1 MYMCVLCSVCCMYA
15 VCSVSV
21 VCVVFSICI
30 CIYGRFIACFVCTWY
45 LCCLYAFVVSVT
57 FQSLPFY
64 FSAQVKNIN
73 IFAFSYFFDRATELG
88 LIGNALKFMP
98 LSSSGIF
105 GVQLWLLLSP
115 LHQIKQ
121 ITYYTAL

>member
-1 MYMCVLCSVCCMYA
+1 M
-15 VCSVSV
+15 
-21 VCVVFSICI
+21 
-30 CIYGRFIACFVCTWY
+30 
-45 LCCLYAFVVSVT
+45 T

-121 ITYYTAL
+121 ITYYTALLTPLYARSKFINLICMIHHIQLLIHPFIHLCILFLVYPFN